1 MLKLDDV
8 RRPLH
13 DFTTLKLLA
22 GMTVLT
28 ARKNQGLYIVQVGN
42 FTIYIQ
48 ICIHTFM
55 LPRFYI
61 HETTHMHIYTYKLA
75 ESGLKAQVSEVM
87 VSL

>member
-22 GMTVLT
+22 GTNFLT

-42 FTIYIQ
+42 FIRFIHIYIY
-48 ICIHTFM
+48 M
-55 LPRFYI
+55 YFYMY
-61 HETTHMHIYTYKLA
+61 THIYVTIFLYT
-75 ESGLKAQVSEVM
+75 
-87 VSL
+87 